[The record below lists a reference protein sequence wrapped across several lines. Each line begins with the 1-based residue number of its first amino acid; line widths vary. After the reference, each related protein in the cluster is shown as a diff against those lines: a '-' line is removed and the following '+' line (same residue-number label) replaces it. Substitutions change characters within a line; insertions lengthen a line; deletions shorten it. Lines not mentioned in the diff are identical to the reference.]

1 MPQVNL
7 SDEEYKRRVQ
17 AIRDFFAKRIY
28 DLYVKCANGE
38 ITEYHKLVDELHSL
52 DFEYA
57 DALEPYGLAEDLR
70 PDDYKLIQKADDNDE
85 PLKDFAYNWLSL
97 RNEAEFR
104 NVDITSFI
112 PIAHREEEDDGDDD
126 YNI

>member
-17 AIRDFFAKRIY
+17 AIRDLFAKRIY
-28 DLYVKCANGE
+28 D
-38 ITEYHKLVDELHSL
+38 
-52 DFEYA
+52 
-57 DALEPYGLAEDLR
+57 LAEDLR

-112 PIAHREEEDDGDDD
+112 PIAHREEDDGDDD

>member
-1 MPQVNL
+1 MPTVNL

-17 AIRDFFAKRIY
+17 AIRDLFAKRIY

-52 DFEYA
+52 DFEY
-57 DALEPYGLAEDLR
+57 
-70 PDDYKLIQKADDNDE
+70 ADDNDE

-112 PIAHREEEDDGDDD
+112 PIAHREEDDEDDDEA
-126 YNI
+126 

>member
-17 AIRDFFAKRIY
+17 AIRDLFAKRIY

-38 ITEYHKLVDELHSL
+38 ITEYHKLVDELHLL

-97 RNEAEFR
+97 RNDAEFR

-112 PIAHREEEDDGDDD
+112 PIAQREEDEEDDD

>member
-17 AIRDFFAKRIY
+17 AIRDLFAKRIY

-97 RNEAEFR
+97 RNEAEYR

-112 PIAHREEEDDGDDD
+112 PIAHREEDEA
-126 YNI
+126 

>member
-7 SDEEYKRRVQ
+7 SDEEYKRCVQ
-17 AIRDFFAKRIY
+17 AIRDLFAKRIY

-97 RNEAEFR
+97 CNDAEFR

-112 PIAHREEEDDGDDD
+112 PIAQREEDDDD
-126 YNI
+126 I

>member
-17 AIRDFFAKRIY
+17 AIRDLFAKRIY

-70 PDDYKLIQKADDNDE
+70 PDDYMLIQEANDNDE

-112 PIAHREEEDDGDDD
+112 PIAHREEDDGDDD

>member
-85 PLKDFAYNWLSL
+85 PLKDFSYNWLSL

-112 PIAHREEEDDGDDD
+112 PIAQREEDDDD
-126 YNI
+126 I